1 MAATALREKETT
13 EDRSR
18 AAVHGHRAHRSANAS
33 ARVAPRPARVATPRV
48 APDVSR
54 GEENEDEHRVAAR
67 RKVRRAHKRGVP
79 IVAAVASAIILAQLL
94 VLMYV
99 KGLALTA
106 TKNDAAL
113 KARIAATTEDIKQ
126 SQRRIS
132 SATSKPQVESWARRL
147 KLRLVQ
153 QNDIDRVS
161 AQTRPS
167 DADRVLNEQAA
178 PIEHAAPNEQ
188 AEEATR

>member
-18 AAVHGHRAHRSANAS
+18 AAVHGHRVHRSASVNSS

-48 APDVSR
+48 APDVAR
-54 GEENEDEHRVAAR
+54 REEIEDEHRVAAR

-106 TKNDAAL
+106 TQNDAAL

-132 SATSKPQVESWARRL
+132 SATSKPQVEAWARRL

-161 AQTRPS
+161 A
-167 DADRVLNEQAA
+167 
-178 PIEHAAPNEQ
+178 
-188 AEEATR
+188 